1 MHPPIARSTPSP
13 AARRPEI
20 RTEIQS
26 SLAIGFLCIAA
37 AFGCAQPNPE
47 VDGVGAISLT
57 ASVDYDDAAGR
68 VARRKGLEDSVVVRG
83 LGSILMSHGRRTPR
97 VYVLFHGFT
106 DVPPQ
111 FEVIG
116 KALFEDGANVYIPRL
131 PHHGERLSPVR
142 ALGRVHGP
150 ELAAFG
156 DSSVDIAHG
165 LGDSIVVVGLS
176 AGGVIAGWIAQ
187 TRTDVRRAVLIAPAI
202 GPGRVSDD
210 DALALVMIASR
221 LPDVRRTN
229 APTDTT
235 TPEYLQGISTRGL
248 AEVLKLGHRVREDAG
263 NKPPGVKDMAFLL
276 SERDQT
282 VSEAAAL
289 DLAQRWFDRGATVSV
304 FRFPNSVGLP
314 HNILEVAS
322 RGGNPDIAFPVVE
335 ALARSLTPPASA
347 ELLGVPCRGWRCM
360 LRR

>member
-1 MHPPIARSTPSP
+1 MTAILDFDQAVSRIA
-13 AARRPEI
+13 
-20 RTEIQS
+20 Q
-26 SLAIGFLCIAA
+26 
-37 AFGCAQPNPE
+37 
-47 VDGVGAISLT
+47 
-57 ASVDYDDAAGR
+57 
-68 VARRKGLEDSVVVRG
+68 RKKLEDSVVVRG
-83 LGSILMSHGRRTPR
+83 LGSIFMSHSYPTPR

-116 KALFEDGANVYIPRL
+116 KRLFDAGANVYIPRL
-131 PHHGERLSPVR
+131 PHHGERLAPVR
-142 ALGRVHGP
+142 ALGRVHGD

-156 DSSVDIAHG
+156 DSSVDIARG
-165 LGDSIVVVGLS
+165 LGDSVVVVGLS

-187 TRTDVRRAVLIAPAI
+187 RRTDVRRAVLIAPAI

-248 AEVLKLGHRVREDAG
+248 SEVLKLGHRVREDAG
-263 NKPPGVKDMAFLL
+263 DNPPAVKDIAFLL

-282 VSEAAAL
+282 VSEAASL
-289 DLAQRWFDRGATVSV
+289 DLAQRWFDRGAAVSV
-304 FRFPNSVGLP
+304 FRFPNSAGLP
-314 HNILEVAS
+314 HNILEVSA
-322 RGGNPDIAFPVVE
+322 RGGNPDVAFPVVE
-335 ALARSLTPPASA
+335 ALARSLPPPTTA
-347 ELLGVPCRGWRCM
+347 ELLNVPCRGFRCS
-360 LRR
+360 LRRLR